1 MKKSAVRAACAGLL
15 MLIAVAVSVG
25 TIGAVFSDNEEQ
37 SPEEKAPA
45 KSWARVAMLGK
56 EEVQNLCL
64 YDSTGSPLQKL
75 TTDENGRAVSGL
87 LEAGSYFAV
96 TPAGCTAFTLKE
108 NASVAVTGGCGW
120 SDGEILHLTSEQ
132 VGNVTVVCAV
142 TDEQVKT
149 GWLDLVLTDGT
160 LRRREVVYCREAGET
175 VQCSFSGIPYG
186 SYRLEESG
194 SVLCNVDVSA
204 ETPEL
209 QISLP

>member
-1 MKKSAVRAACAGLL
+1 MKKSAVRIACAGLL
-15 MLIAVAVSVG
+15 MAIAVAVSIG
-25 TIGAVFSDNEEQ
+25 TIGAVFSDDGEHASEE
-37 SPEEKAPA
+37 APV
-45 KSWARVAMLGK
+45 KSWSRVAMLGAEK
-56 EEVQNLCL
+56 EQSLCL
-64 YDSTGSPLQKL
+64 YDGAGNPLQKL

-96 TPAGCTAFTLKE
+96 TPGGCTAFTLKE
-108 NASVAVTGGCGW
+108 NAAVAVTGGCGW

-142 TDEQVKT
+142 TAEQVKT
-149 GWLDLVLTDGT
+149 GWLDLVLTDGI
-160 LRRREVVYCREAGET
+160 LRRREVVYCRKVGET

-194 SVLCNVDVSA
+194 TVLCSLEVSA